1 MSRSAG
7 ASSVHNAGAPRH
19 SRPVDVAAFH
29 PVGRRRLADDIV
41 EQIRHLITS
50 EGLETGARLPSER
63 QLAERCA
70 SSRTVV
76 SQALRTLALMGLV
89 EIRPG
94 SGAYVLRDP
103 GSMVSASLNVMMDLR
118 HGSLGDLSQLRLW
131 LETLGAVEALGA
143 GKVPGTVAGLD
154 ETLAQ
159 LRTDGAGAAA
169 LVAADTNFH
178 ARLVA
183 GAGNPYLTTLYESVH
198 TAILELEY
206 EHWVRTDQPP
216 EWLGPA
222 HAGEHLRLHQAVRD
236 AFAAGRARALRAA
249 LGDHHRAM
257 LEHLAAVPGR
267 VRSQEARSRGAS
279 SRRAR

>member
-1 MSRSAG
+1 MSRSLGAAPARRPRPGGPTAG
-7 ASSVHNAGAPRH
+7 S
-19 SRPVDVAAFH
+19 VDVGAFR

-41 EQIRHLITS
+41 EQIRHLVAA

-63 QLAERCA
+63 QLAARCG
-70 SSRTVV
+70 SSRAVV
-76 SQALRTLALMGLV
+76 AQALRTLALMGLV

-103 GSMVSASLNVMMDLR
+103 ASMVSASLNVMMDLR
-118 HGSLGDLSQLRLW
+118 HGSLEDLSQLRLW
-131 LETLGAVEALGA
+131 LETLGALEAVGA
-143 GKVPGTVAGLD
+143 GRVAETVAGLD

-159 LRTDGAGAAA
+159 LGADGAGAGS

-206 EHWVRTDQPP
+206 DHWVRTDDPP
-216 EWLGPA
+216 EWLGA
-222 HAGEHLRLHQAVRD
+222 GHAGEHLHLHQQVRD
-236 AFAAGRARALRAA
+236 AFASGDGTTLRAA
-249 LGDHHRAM
+249 LGHHHRAM
-257 LEHLAAVPGR
+257 LEHLAAVPR
-267 VRSQEARSRGAS
+267 
-279 SRRAR
+279 